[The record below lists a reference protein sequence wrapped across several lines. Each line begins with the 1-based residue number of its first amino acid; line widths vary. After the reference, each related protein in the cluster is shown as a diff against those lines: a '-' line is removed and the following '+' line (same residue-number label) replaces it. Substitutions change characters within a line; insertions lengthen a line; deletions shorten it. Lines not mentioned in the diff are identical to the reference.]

1 MAAPQSVQYSTAAFR
16 REREGDWQAFE
27 ALCQRLEGGSLR
39 RISDDDLLALPR
51 YYRATLSSL
60 SVARA
65 TSLDRAL
72 VGYLEALATRGYF
85 LIYGVRESRW
95 VRLGN
100 FFKTG
105 WPAAVRSLWKE
116 SLIIFLLLALGTA
129 VSWYLVAQ
137 DPQWY
142 TQLMPAGMSQGR
154 GPDATVEQLRET
166 IFRELDG
173 DEALHNFAAYLFT
186 NNAQVAINAF
196 ALGFAFGLPTML
208 LVFYQGIVT
217 GPMLAVF
224 AKAGLLTDF
233 VGWLFIHGT
242 TEIYAIVIAGAC
254 GLRIGTAFAFPGER
268 SRLAAASKAGMDTG
282 AAMLGVIIMLI
293 MAGMLEGFGRQL
305 IQSTALRYTI
315 GGTLLAFWV
324 LYFYLPR
331 RAPVT
336 GNAAINKAAIGKA
349 AA

>member
-1 MAAPQSVQYSTAAFR
+1 
-16 REREGDWQAFE
+16 
-27 ALCQRLEGGSLR
+27 
-39 RISDDDLLALPR
+39 
-51 YYRATLSSL
+51 
-60 SVARA
+60 
-65 TSLDRAL
+65 
-72 VGYLEALATRGYF
+72 
-85 LIYGVRESRW
+85 VR
-95 VRLGN
+95 N
-100 FFKTG
+100 
-105 WPAAVRSLWKE
+105 LWKE

-129 VSWYLVAQ
+129 VSWYLVAH

-142 TQLMPAGMSQGR
+142 AQLMPESMSQGR
-154 GPDATVEQLRET
+154 GPDASVEQLRST
-166 IFRELDG
+166 IYQELDG
-173 DEALHNFAAYLFT
+173 DEALHHFAASLFT
-186 NNAQVAINAF
+186 HNSQVAINAF

-208 LVFYQGIVT
+208 LIFYQGLAT

-224 AKAGLLTDF
+224 AKAGLLSDF

-268 SRLAAASKAGMDTG
+268 SRLAAASKAGMDSG
-282 AAMLGVIIMLI
+282 AAMLGVIIMLL
-293 MAGMLEGFGRQL
+293 MAGILEGFGRQL

-331 RAPVT
+331 RAVRS
-336 GNAAINKAAIGKA
+336 GKA